1 MQRGMHIVCIAR
13 YVCRGTCAEVHVPR
27 YVARGGTSCV
37 TVQARFTVSS
47 ALYTGADG
55 FTYVDMVEMKG
66 TTFVS

>member
-1 MQRGMHIVCIAR
+1 MHIVCIAR
-13 YVCRGTCAEVHVPR
+13 YVCRGTCAEVQ
-27 YVARGGTSCV
+27 VARGGTSCV